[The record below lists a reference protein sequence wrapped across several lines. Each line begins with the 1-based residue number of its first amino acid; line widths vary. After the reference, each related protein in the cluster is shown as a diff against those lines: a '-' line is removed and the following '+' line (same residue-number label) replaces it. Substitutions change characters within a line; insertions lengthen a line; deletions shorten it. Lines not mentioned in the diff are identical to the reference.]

1 MPSIKGSLTRNA
13 PNRLDGFF
21 YAREGQE
28 QSVSIRFLALVDD
41 KELEDF
47 GMLDATIMYNR
58 SSDVQV
64 QGERTYSA
72 KIGQKC
78 TLTID
83 NGVTVEGNLDKP
95 FSPGVAF
102 KGRLVWLA

>member
-1 MPSIKGSLTRNA
+1 MPSIKGSLTRDA

-21 YAREGQE
+21 YGLDGQ
-28 QSVSIRFLALVDD
+28 SFSIRFLALVDNT
-41 KELEDF
+41 ELEDF
-47 GMLDATIMYNR
+47 GMLDATITYNK

-83 NGVTVEGNLDKP
+83 NGVTIEGNLDKP
-95 FSPGVAF
+95 FNPGVAF